1 MYYRVSSVR
10 KCRICKGY
18 LREGSKPCDTPTE
31 DGPAASLR
39 TVKGHMTA
47 KNTKPKASCV
57 TKSQKN
63 VHFEMPP
70 HVDQPTTQTDAFRN
84 NIHCWG
90 SATLP
95 PDEDVALRSGKKPA
109 RQGMVKLHG
118 LTPNVAMHLTSAN
131 NFAQDHL
138 AECLPANGRSDLSKS
153 FRGHAIKRR
162 ACVVFACLHFRSR
175 TCAWACKSAA
185 NTNMASL
192 TLCRARNL
200 QKLVKDLCTDAK
212 LHVYN
217 L

>member
-1 MYYRVSSVR
+1 MRR
-10 KCRICKGY
+10 CRICKGY
-18 LREGSKPCDTPTE
+18 LREGSKLCDTPTE

-70 HVDQPTTQTDAFRN
+70 HVEQPTTQTDAFRN

-118 LTPNVAMHLTSAN
+118 LTPNVAMHLTNAN

-138 AECLPANGRSDLSKS
+138 AERVKLAML
-153 FRGHAIKRR
+153 
-162 ACVVFACLHFRSR
+162 VFAADLQPQAQVRDRKCRQAKTTHARLF
-175 TCAWACKSAA
+175 
-185 NTNMASL
+185 MA
-192 TLCRARNL
+192 
-200 QKLVKDLCTDAK
+200 
-212 LHVYN
+212 
-217 L
+217 